1 MITINQVINEA
12 LKKKTGEIFEIK
24 DLFNSFNWK
33 RETSKHR
40 QYLGKEFAKYVRG
53 NGSKD
58 FKLIYRKSDNHIVY
72 ERL

>member
-1 MITINQVINEA
+1 MISINQVINEA

-24 DLFNSFNWK
+24 DLFNGFDWK
-33 RETSKHR
+33 KETPQHR
-40 QYLGKEFAKYVRG
+40 KDLGRDFADYVEN

-58 FKLIYRKSDNHIVY
+58 FKLIYRKTDNHKVY